1 MIKPVSF
8 SKSLNKFINA
18 AVLRRNQPHMSGFK
32 ESEVLDRV
40 LLFGIIEDGNIKYD
54 V

>member
-32 ESEVLDRV
+32 EFETSGHHVPR
-40 LLFGIIEDGNIKYD
+40 
-54 V
+54 